1 MSRIDITRLR
11 KNRGMSQNELSRRL
25 NMTQSFLSAIE
36 NGKSPLPPEK
46 ESMLLEIFEIPNFD
60 EYLIETGESSGNK
73 KMDELTD
80 SDLFNQLLHRFHRQA
95 HSKEVSHHHH
105 QSHHDRISQLE
116 EYLES
121 LMQRNDKLMQ
131 RNEVLAED
139 NDRLRDEIENL
150 RNEIYRLKSL
160 LVSNGISVQ

>member
-46 ESMLLEIFEIPNFD
+46 EPMLLEIFEIPDFN
-60 EYLIETGESSGNK
+60 EYMIETGESSGNK

-105 QSHHDRISQLE
+105 QSHHERISQLE
-116 EYLES
+116 DTLES
-121 LMQRNDKLMQ
+121 LMQRNDRLMQ
-131 RNEVLAED
+131 RNEALAELND
-139 NDRLRDEIENL
+139 NLREELDKL

-160 LVSNGISVQ
+160 LVGNGISLP